1 MRPVQLAAI
10 ALVLAAQTISAQTTF
25 SLSAYAY
32 FVPEDRDYVQ
42 PTFTLD
48 RDRLHLEARYN
59 YENLD
64 TTSLWVGYNISHAN
78 SISFDFTAKVGAVF
92 GKTDGIAP
100 GYSFTL
106 GWRGFEL
113 YSDGEYVFDTHD
125 SAESFFYTW
134 SELSYSPLEW
144 LRAGLVIQRT
154 KAYATDFDIQRGLF
168 VGFTFKHLDFTVY
181 VLNPDNDPT
190 TVLGVSFE
198 F

>member
-1 MRPVQLAAI
+1 MRPLAFLAI
-10 ALVLAAQTISAQTTF
+10 ALTLATQTVSAQTTF
-25 SLSAYAY
+25 ALSAYSY
-32 FVPEDRDYVQ
+32 FVPDDRDYVQ

-48 RDRLHLEARYN
+48 RDWLHLEARYN

-64 TTSLWVGYNISHAN
+64 TTSLWVGYNISRSN
-78 SISFDFTAKVGAVF
+78 TVTFDFTAKVGGVF
-92 GKTDGIAP
+92 GKTDGVAP

-125 SAESFFYTW
+125 SSESFFYTW

-144 LRAGLVIQRT
+144 FRAGVVIQRT
-154 KAYATDFDIQRGLF
+154 KVYKTDFDIQRGLF

-181 VLNPDNDPT
+181 VLNPDDNPT